1 MSLPPE
7 SSQAILVPEI
17 RISVD
22 GGPLPPFAH
31 DRVTRAS
38 ITRRMDPPD
47 HFSLELIDPELD
59 LVTPPAGPF
68 QEGAKLAIDLGFHGD
83 RQVSMS
89 GTVTAVAAEFG
100 PDGEPVVRVDGFD
113 ALHPLTRGT
122 SYRVFAGQG
131 DAGMADSEVVKKI
144 ASAAGLTG
152 IAEEG
157 APRAVAPV
165 QNHVSDLAFLR
176 ELATAGGYVIW
187 VERQLLQVRKTRTA
201 PAVVDLRRGDDLVS
215 LRLRLSTTGQ
225 VPSVTV
231 RGWDPVQK
239 QAFTAEATRTL
250 LGEELSR
257 MPAGN
262 RGRAVVIAHADVS
275 SQAEALAL
283 AKSVMV
289 DQGRSLVVGNGEAL
303 GRPDVD
309 VGAIVRLHGT
319 GRFDRGRYV
328 VTEATHSIGVDGY
341 RTEFRLNGAPGRT
354 DLFHPADGNGS
365 GAVDGMVAGLVTDN
379 HDPQNRGRVKV
390 RLAAEPNGAGEL
402 WARLASPMAGLKSG
416 LQLVPE
422 AGDEVLLA
430 FENGHPDRPYV
441 LGSLWNGKDAPPG
454 DDPNVRILKSRS
466 GHTVTLD
473 DTAGAEKIEV
483 VEKAG
488 KSRIVL
494 DSVTGAVTVHGGAD
508 VTVEAPNGTL
518 KLHGNRVEVSA
529 DTSISVK
536 ATSTLDLA
544 GNGPTTL
551 KGATVDIN

>member
-1 MSLPPE
+1 MRSPP
-7 SSQAILVPEI
+7 SRTTYPTWHSCG
-17 RISVD
+17 SC
-22 GGPLPPFAH
+22 
-31 DRVTRAS
+31 
-38 ITRRMDPPD
+38 
-47 HFSLELIDPELD
+47 
-59 LVTPPAGPF
+59 
-68 QEGAKLAIDLGFHGD
+68 
-83 RQVSMS
+83 
-89 GTVTAVAAEFG
+89 AAA
-100 PDGEPVVRVDGFD
+100 R
-113 ALHPLTRGT
+113 
-122 SYRVFAGQG
+122 
-131 DAGMADSEVVKKI
+131 
-144 ASAAGLTG
+144 
-152 IAEEG
+152 
-157 APRAVAPV
+157 
-165 QNHVSDLAFLR
+165 
-176 ELATAGGYVIW
+176 GYVIW
-187 VERQLLQVRKTRTA
+187 VERQLLQVRKTRKA

-239 QAFTAEATRTL
+239 QAFSAEATRTL

-257 MPAGN
+257 TPAGSV
-262 RGRAVVIAHADVS
+262 GRAVVIAHADVS
-275 SQAEALAL
+275 SQAEARAL
-283 AKSVMV
+283 AEAVMA
-289 DQGRSLVVGNGEAL
+289 DQGRSLVVGNGVAV

-319 GRFDRGRYV
+319 GRFDGGRYV
-328 VTEATHSIGVDGY
+328 VTEATHSMGVDGY

-354 DLFHPADGNGS
+354 DLFHPADGSGS
-365 GAVDGMVAGLVTDN
+365 GAVDGVVAGLVTDN
-379 HDPQNRGRVKV
+379 RDPQNHGRVKV
-390 RLAAEPNGAGEL
+390 RRGGNRTGRGSCGRGWLRPWRAP
-402 WARLASPMAGLKSG
+402 KSG

-422 AGDEVLLA
+422 SGDEVLLA

-441 LGSLWNGKDAPPG
+441 LGSLWNGKDTPPG

-483 VEKAG
+483 AEKAG

-494 DSVTGAVTVHGGAD
+494 DSATGAVTVHGGAD